1 MILISSRRC
10 FSIYKKSTLT
20 PTIVNVHRLAA
31 AFRTVS
37 RLVQCSHHSSLIQ
50 MMTLLEDCFSSAGY
64 IMDIIKE
71 LAKVLKDD
79 LTPRKKSTKLMIQ
92 TSSPDKQQR

>member
-1 MILISSRRC
+1 
-10 FSIYKKSTLT
+10 
-20 PTIVNVHRLAA
+20 
-31 AFRTVS
+31 
-37 RLVQCSHHSSLIQ
+37 
-50 MMTLLEDCFSSAGY
+50 MTLLEDCCSSAGY

>member
-1 MILISSRRC
+1 
-10 FSIYKKSTLT
+10 
-20 PTIVNVHRLAA
+20 
-31 AFRTVS
+31 
-37 RLVQCSHHSSLIQ
+37 
-50 MMTLLEDCFSSAGY
+50 MTLLEDCFSSAGY

-92 TSSPDKQQR
+92 TSSPDKQQRKRKKLHSQTLWARRTTVKHQTIAL

>member
-31 AFRTVS
+31 TFRTVS
-37 RLVQCSHHSSLIQ
+37 RLIQCSHHSSLIQ
-50 MMTLLEDCFSSAGY
+50 MMTLLEDCCSSAGY
-64 IMDIIKE
+64 MDIIKE

-92 TSSPDKQQR
+92 NELTG